1 MLAVA
6 KTRTSVYQC
15 YNRARTQLAPRIEIM
30 RIKFILHE
38 VFGHLLGV
46 REYWSHAFIVY
57 IPDPLQ
63 GILPAFIDI
72 MGRKI
77 DKAEDLKDKP
87 SGGILN

>member
-1 MLAVA
+1 MLFFGGLDGSKGFTSNISGSKVPMLGSLMLAVA

-46 REYWSHAFIVY
+46 REY
-57 IPDPLQ
+57 
-63 GILPAFIDI
+63 
-72 MGRKI
+72 
-77 DKAEDLKDKP
+77 
-87 SGGILN
+87 